1 MSNIALDKLLHRD
14 GNARANSGSGQL
26 REWGRPAERVR
37 KTPNKRQF
45 RCGAEDARLVPLN
58 ETAHAVACGNDPS
71 ASGVETWE
79 SEG

>member
-1 MSNIALDKLLHRD
+1 M
-14 GNARANSGSGQL
+14 
-26 REWGRPAERVR
+26 
-37 KTPNKRQF
+37 
-45 RCGAEDARLVPLN
+45 N

>member
-1 MSNIALDKLLHRD
+1 MVSRGSNSVDIGDPQGPLRRVGLALTNGHGL
-14 GNARANSGSGQL
+14 GGSWHG
-26 REWGRPAERVR
+26 GS
-37 KTPNKRQF
+37 
-45 RCGAEDARLVPLN
+45 VPMN